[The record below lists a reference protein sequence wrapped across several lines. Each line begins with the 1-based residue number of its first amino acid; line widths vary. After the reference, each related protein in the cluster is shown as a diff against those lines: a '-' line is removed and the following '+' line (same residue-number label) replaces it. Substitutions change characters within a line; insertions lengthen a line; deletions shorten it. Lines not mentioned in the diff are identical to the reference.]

1 MTYLIWICAALFC
14 EGGHF
19 TLVPNVLKKIYG
31 DQATSLYGI
40 TLTYTGLSSLVMIAL
55 LETSLSKDYLL
66 FYIIT
71 AGTSFIALCILLFG
85 FSEEPFTY
93 DI

>member
-1 MTYLIWICAALFC
+1 M
-14 EGGHF
+14 
-19 TLVPNVLKKIYG
+19 
-31 DQATSLYGI
+31 
-40 TLTYTGLSSLVMIAL
+40 LTYTGLSSLVMIAL